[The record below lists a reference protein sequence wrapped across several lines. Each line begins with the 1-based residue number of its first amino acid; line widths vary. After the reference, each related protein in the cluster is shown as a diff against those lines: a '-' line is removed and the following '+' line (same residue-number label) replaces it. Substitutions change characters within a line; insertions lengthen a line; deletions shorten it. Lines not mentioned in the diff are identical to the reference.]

1 MQKKG
6 YDRNYFAMLLEGAS
20 FMGGITVMAAGG
32 AVALFIDNMTGSIT
46 LVGLAITI
54 QALFILAGQL
64 IGAPLVQSIRNL
76 PKTLF
81 YGMTFQRIIPFVMAV
96 PLFFGFGAYT
106 SVIIFLV
113 LYSLFWTLDGII
125 TMPWGELTARAIK
138 PELRGHMMGMQAAFG
153 GGISLLT
160 GLLLAWL
167 LATPLLSDNHRFG
180 YVWVL
185 TGVII
190 ITSVIFIRLVKDPSP
205 ISAPER
211 PDFKKYYAKI
221 PALIKESKLMQH
233 AIIARIPGYIGF
245 SVITFSIVFGANALD
260 ISETQISWLVY
271 SKIVGGLIGGILLA
285 ETSRLFGNKI
295 VIILSNAG
303 VLITILM
310 SIALIYFPSLGYIWL
325 VIICA
330 LAALWA
336 NNWLGY
342 MNYMIDIAPKENRPA
357 FFMIGNC
364 IGIPFSFIGYG
375 IGAIIDTWGY
385 ATAFILGCITA
396 IIAIILSMRLLSRR
410 HIKALS
416 KDREGNKA
424 S

>member
-1 MQKKG
+1 
-6 YDRNYFAMLLEGAS
+6 MLLEGTS

-32 AVALFIDNMTGSIT
+32 TVALFIDNMTGSIT
-46 LVGLAITI
+46 LVGLGITL
-54 QALFILAGQL
+54 QALCILSGQL
-64 IGAPLVQSIRNL
+64 IGAPIVQSIRNL

-81 YGMTFQRIIPFVMAV
+81 YGMTVQRVIPFIMAV
-96 PLFFGFGAYT
+96 PLFLGFGAYT

-113 LYSLFWTLDGII
+113 LYSLFWTMDGVI

-138 PELRGHMMGMQAAFG
+138 PELRGHMMGMQAALG
-153 GGISLLT
+153 GGISLIT
-160 GLLLAWL
+160 GLVLAWL
-167 LATPLLSDNHRFG
+167 LATPLLTDHFRFG

-190 ITSVIFIRLVKDPSP
+190 IVSIFFIRLVKDPSP
-205 ISAPER
+205 VSSPEKI
-211 PDFKKYYAKI
+211 DFKKYYAKI
-221 PALIKESKLMQH
+221 PVLIKDSKVLQH

-245 SVITFSIVFGANALD
+245 SVITFVIVFGAHTLD
-260 ISETQISWLVY
+260 ISDSQISWLVY
-271 SKIVGGLIGGILLA
+271 SKIVGGLIGGVLLA
-285 ETSRLFGNKI
+285 ETSRRFGNKV
-295 VIILSNAG
+295 VIILCNAG

-325 VIICA
+325 MTICA

-385 ATAFILGCITA
+385 ATAFVLGCITA
-396 IIAIILSMRLLSRR
+396 MIAIIASMRLLSRKR
-410 HIKALS
+410 IKAL
-416 KDREGNKA
+416 EVQ
-424 S
+424 